1 MNKQITAG
9 TVLYSSW
16 GYDQTNIDFYQVVR
30 ATDKT
35 VWLQQLEKEV
45 VDQTGWAHYAVK
57 PKNVVKKVSE
67 PVFDDSN
74 TWIGSIQSDAPVFAK
89 KIQKFQDGSFVKISN
104 FEFAYIWNKKQVV
117 ETHTC

>member
-1 MNKQITAG
+1 MNKEITAG

-45 VDQTGWAHYAVK
+45 VEQTGWAHYAVK

-89 KIQKFQDGSFVKISN
+89 KIQKFQDDLFVKISI
-104 FEFAYIWNKKQVV
+104 FEFAYVWNKKQVV
-117 ETHTC
+117 